1 MMEMDVKVDAVEA
14 EALFERIEQAR
25 ERLGMSLRESIA
37 YGGTMVANSLKARTR
52 ESKKN
57 RDMVNAPIQRVN
69 VGGGADKRYAKFWM
83 KGFRRGSPTI
93 TPIAG
98 HGKGGYIRY
107 KSLSEAKR
115 DRRAKI
121 GRRGLAKKS
130 WAWIATNTITGGVA
144 SMMGVPDVGS
154 IEWSGG
160 YTEPS
165 MRVTNRLRYMEHALE
180 GGYSSVQD
188 AFTAAANKMG
198 HEIERKTAQ
207 TWGIA

>member
-1 MMEMDVKVDAVEA
+1 MWGVLV
-14 EALFERIEQAR
+14 
-25 ERLGMSLRESIA
+25 
-37 YGGTMVANSLKARTR
+37 
-52 ESKKN
+52 N
-57 RDMVNAPIQRVN
+57 RV
-69 VGGGADKRYAKFWM
+69 
-83 KGFRRGSPTI
+83 
-93 TPIAG
+93 IAG
-98 HGKGGYIRY
+98 HGKGGYTRY
-107 KSLSEAKR
+107 TSIDDARK
-115 DRRAKI
+115 DRRAII

-130 WAWIATNTITGGVA
+130 WDWIATNTITGGVA
-144 SMMGVPDVGS
+144 QMMGVPNVGS

-180 GGYSSVQD
+180 GGYSAVQD